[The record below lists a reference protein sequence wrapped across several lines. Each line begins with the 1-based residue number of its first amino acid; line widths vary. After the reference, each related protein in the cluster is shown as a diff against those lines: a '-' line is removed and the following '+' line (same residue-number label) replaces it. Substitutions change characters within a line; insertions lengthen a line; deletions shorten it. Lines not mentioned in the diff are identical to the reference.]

1 MTPRIDAHHHLWH
14 YTPAEYGWISEEMS
28 VLRRN
33 FLAAELERELESAHV
48 TGAVAVQARQSIAET
63 DWLLQQAAVT
73 SSILGVV
80 GWLPLESPDLPALLE
95 AYRAETRLKGL
106 RHVVQAEPAGFM
118 DGEAFNR
125 GLRLMRP
132 SGLTYDLLLVADQ
145 LAESARLVDRHP
157 LQPFVLDHIGKPSI
171 RSGERTQWA
180 AGLRELARRPH
191 VSCKLS
197 GMLTETD
204 WTRWSAAEL
213 QPYFEVVLEA
223 FGPQR
228 LMIGTDWPV
237 LTVGSTYAGWWH
249 VVEGW
254 AASLSREEQDAILG
268 TNAMRF
274 YSLTLEEAP
283 LNLSQKE
290 SK

>member
-14 YTPAEYGWISEEMS
+14 YTPEEYGWISEEMG
-28 VLRRN
+28 VLRRD
-33 FLAAELERELESAHV
+33 FLAAELVRELESAQV

-80 GWLPLESPDLPALLE
+80 GWLPLESPEFPALLE

-125 GLRLMRP
+125 GLRSMRP

-145 LAESARLVDRHP
+145 LAESTRLVDRHP
-157 LQPFVLDHIGKPSI
+157 LQPFVLDHIGKPFI

-204 WTRWSAAEL
+204 WTRWSVAEL

-254 AASLSREEQDAILG
+254 LSSLSREEQDAILG
-268 TNAMRF
+268 TNAMSF
-274 YSLTLEEAP
+274 YSLTLEEVP
-283 LNLSQKE
+283 LKAS
-290 SK
+290 

>member
-14 YTPAEYGWISEEMS
+14 YTPAEYGWISKEMS
-28 VLRRN
+28 LLRRN
-33 FLAAELERELESAHV
+33 FLVADLERELESAQV

-80 GWLPLESPDLPALLE
+80 GWLPLESPGLPALLE
-95 AYRAETRLKGL
+95 AYCADTRLKGL
-106 RHVVQAEPAGFM
+106 RHIVQAEPAGFM

-132 SGLTYDLLLVADQ
+132 SGLTFDLLVVADQ
-145 LAESARLVDRHP
+145 LAESVRLVDRHP
-157 LQPFVLDHIGKPSI
+157 LQPFVLDHIGKPPI

-180 AGLRELARRPH
+180 ADLRDLARRPH

-204 WTRWSAAEL
+204 WTRWSASEL

-283 LNLSQKE
+283 PKASHKE
-290 SK
+290 RR

>member
-14 YTPAEYGWISEEMS
+14 YTPEEYGWISEEMG
-28 VLRRN
+28 VLRRD
-33 FLAAELERELESAHV
+33 FLAAELVRELESAQV

-80 GWLPLESPDLPALLE
+80 GWLPLESPEFPALLE

-125 GLRLMRP
+125 GLRSMRP

-145 LAESARLVDRHP
+145 FAESTRLVDRHP
-157 LQPFVLDHIGKPSI
+157 LQPFVLDHIGKPFI

-204 WTRWSAAEL
+204 WTRWSVAEL

-254 AASLSREEQDAILG
+254 LSSLSREEQDAILG
-268 TNAMRF
+268 TNAMSF
-274 YSLTLEEAP
+274 YSLTLEEVP
-283 LNLSQKE
+283 LKAS
-290 SK
+290 